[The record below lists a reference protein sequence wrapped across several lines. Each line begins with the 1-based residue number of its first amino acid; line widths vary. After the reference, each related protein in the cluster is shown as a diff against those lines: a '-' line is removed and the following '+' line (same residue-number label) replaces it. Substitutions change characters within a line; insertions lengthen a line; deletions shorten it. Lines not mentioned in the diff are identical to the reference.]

1 MEEFSD
7 GNDDFY
13 ITKFESMLKTNSVFF
28 FDLEAFEVITHH
40 YMDIGKISL
49 AKNAI
54 QLGLSQHPSST
65 LLQLIEVELL
75 IFENKLVEAENI
87 VQKLME
93 LVPNNEEIYIQK
105 ANILS
110 KKDKHLEAIKSLE
123 MALSFTDEP
132 EEIYALLGMEF
143 LYLDAYEAA
152 RLNFEK
158 CLELDSE
165 DYASLYNVVY
175 CFEML
180 NQSDKAIDYLKEYIN
195 NDPYSEVAWH
205 QLGRQYFAL
214 GAYEEALRAFDYT
227 VIIDEYFLG
236 GYLEKAKTLETLQR
250 YQEAIDNYFICLELS
265 DATSFTYLHIGR
277 CYEALGNNKMAL
289 KFFDKTVHEDPL
301 LDKGWLALTNL
312 NFIEGNYQKALS
324 CINKA
329 LRIDSENSL
338 YWRKYSQITL
348 KLNLFEEST
357 KGFKKCIKLS
367 DNSLDIWLSYA
378 DVLTFIGD
386 INDVWLL
393 LIEAQKMYPNSFE
406 LKYRMA
412 CLQMLFMKEKLAIQL
427 FESALKDDFNYHKEL
442 ISLFPEVF
450 KLEIIK
456 QSIEK
461 FKKQ

>member
-7 GNDDFY
+7 DNNDFY

-28 FDLEAFEVITHH
+28 FDLEAFEIITHH
-40 YMDIGKISL
+40 YMDIGKMSL

-65 LLQLIEVELL
+65 LLKLIEVELL
-75 IFENKLVEAENI
+75 IFENKLVKAENI
-87 VQKLME
+87 IQNLLE
-93 LVPNNEEIYIQK
+93 IEPNNDEIYIQK

-110 KKDKHLEAIKSLE
+110 KKDLHLEAIKSLE
-123 MALSFTDEP
+123 IALSFADEV
-132 EEIYALLGMEF
+132 EDIYALMGMEF
-143 LYLDAYEAA
+143 LYLDEYEAA
-152 RLNFEK
+152 RLNFAK
-158 CLELDSE
+158 CLEVDNR
-165 DYASLYNVVY
+165 DYSSLYNVVY

-195 NDPYSEVAWH
+195 KDPYSEVAWH
-205 QLGRQYFAL
+205 QLGCQYFAL

-236 GYLEKAKTLETLQR
+236 GYLEKAKTLEILQR

-265 DATSFTYLHIGR
+265 DATSFTYLHIGS

-312 NFIEGNYQKALS
+312 NFIEGNYQKALT

-329 LRIDSENSL
+329 LKIDSENSL

-348 KLNLFEEST
+348 KLNLFEESI
-357 KGFKKCIKLS
+357 KGFKKCIKLN

-386 INDVWLL
+386 FNDVLILL
-393 LIEAQKMYPNSFE
+393 NEAQKMYPNSFE
-406 LKYRMA
+406 INYRLA
-412 CLQMLFMKEKLAIQL
+412 CLQMIFMNEKLAIPL
-427 FESALKDDFNYHKEL
+427 FELALKADFNYHKE
-442 ISLFPEVF
+442 IVSLFPDVF
-450 KLEIIK
+450 KLEVVK
-456 QSIEK
+456 NYLEK
-461 FKKQ
+461 FKK

>member
-1 MEEFSD
+1 
-7 GNDDFY
+7 
-13 ITKFESMLKTNSVFF
+13 
-28 FDLEAFEVITHH
+28 
-40 YMDIGKISL
+40 
-49 AKNAI
+49 
-54 QLGLSQHPSST
+54 
-65 LLQLIEVELL
+65 
-75 IFENKLVEAENI
+75 
-87 VQKLME
+87 
-93 LVPNNEEIYIQK
+93 
-105 ANILS
+105 
-110 KKDKHLEAIKSLE
+110 
-123 MALSFTDEP
+123 
-132 EEIYALLGMEF
+132 
-143 LYLDAYEAA
+143 
-152 RLNFEK
+152 
-158 CLELDSE
+158 
-165 DYASLYNVVY
+165 
-175 CFEML
+175 
-180 NQSDKAIDYLKEYIN
+180 
-195 NDPYSEVAWH
+195 
-205 QLGRQYFAL
+205 
-214 GAYEEALRAFDYT
+214 
-227 VIIDEYFLG
+227 
-236 GYLEKAKTLETLQR
+236 
-250 YQEAIDNYFICLELS
+250 
-265 DATSFTYLHIGR
+265 
-277 CYEALGNNKMAL
+277 
-289 KFFDKTVHEDPL
+289 
-301 LDKGWLALTNL
+301 
-312 NFIEGNYQKALS
+312 
-324 CINKA
+324 NKA

>member
-1 MEEFSD
+1 MEEFLD

-40 YMDIGKISL
+40 YMDIGKIGL

-93 LVPNNEEIYIQK
+93 LEPNNEEIFIQK

-123 MALSFTDEP
+123 IALSFTDEP
-132 EEIYALLGMEF
+132 QEIYALMGMEF

-165 DYASLYNVVY
+165 DYTSLYNVIY

-227 VIIDEYFLG
+227 VIINEYFLG

-250 YQEAIDNYFICLELS
+250 FQEAIDNYFICLELS
-265 DATSFTYLHIGR
+265 DATSFTYLHIGT

-312 NFIEGNYQKALS
+312 NFIEGNYQKALT

-386 INDVWLL
+386 FNDVWSL
-393 LIEAQKMYPNSFE
+393 LIEAQKMFPNSFE

-442 ISLFPEVF
+442 FSLFPEVF